1 MKKKNKFTIKENINE
16 QNWIPSPMEIERQK
30 KEEEERDQQ
39 QDQIQLPNPDDEAS
53 WHWNENGYSS
63 TDDDTEEKRGIEII
77 DLYGEGKLRLRDLLA
92 VRPALVSPH
101 LFGFNGKAP
110 RKLSEAVQIN
120 EGDLAEG
127 GYTKLMRSLTGQEQN
142 ISSIGIITAE
152 NPFAKELPGS
162 ENKSRNKQLAQAL
175 RQAGYGFYQIQGK
188 YGNIEKPLV
197 IPNIDKEDLLF
208 LGKKFEQESVIFV
221 QKLDDSQMKAE
232 LLYTDGSGNAAEP
245 RSVVL
250 PVAQDQ
256 DDFYSIYKGRK
267 FVIPFFN
274 DLFSGATMS
283 GGKVNYPE
291 KTEES

>member
-1 MKKKNKFTIKENINE
+1 MKKKYKFTIKENIYE
-16 QNWIPSPMEIERQK
+16 QNWIPSPVEIERQK